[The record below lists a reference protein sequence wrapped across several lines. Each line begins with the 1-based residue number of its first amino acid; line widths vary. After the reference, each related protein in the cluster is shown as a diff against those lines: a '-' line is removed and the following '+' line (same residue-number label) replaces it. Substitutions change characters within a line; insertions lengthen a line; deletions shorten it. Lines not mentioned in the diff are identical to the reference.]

1 MTESKPEDK
10 RAAFIQCLDEEG
22 KVEMER
28 VFEEEYDKLYEI
40 FDWSSL
46 SENFTLP

>member
-1 MTESKPEDK
+1 
-10 RAAFIQCLDEEG
+10 LDEEG

-40 FDWSSL
+40 FDWSPMMI
-46 SENFTLP
+46 ENFTIP